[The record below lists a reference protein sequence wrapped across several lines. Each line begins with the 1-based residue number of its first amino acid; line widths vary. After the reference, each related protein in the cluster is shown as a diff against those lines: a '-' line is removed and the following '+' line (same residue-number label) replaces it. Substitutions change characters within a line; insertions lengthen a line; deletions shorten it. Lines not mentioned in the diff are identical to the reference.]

1 MKKVR
6 SILARRKRGGEAA
19 IDRTQEWDAIVGRAR
34 GDAGPAPGGRTRS
47 TNVISARH
55 FHFCGSSCN
64 CELFAIR
71 LNQEAGQSGFGRRP
85 PETANLACDRGHDLM
100 LEVIKHRKPGAKDA
114 QGRSAGR
121 AGHHTIKIKR
131 RSRTREGGFAGLALG
146 ALALANPAAAADL
159 AIKAPALKT
168 VYDWTG
174 LYIGGHVGYAKGR
187 GEPTL
192 PDLGDPASPSSFGA
206 IYGGGQIGYN
216 VQLPSRVVLG
226 VEADLS
232 APNYLSSNSVAW
244 WGPGAQGIISDQI
257 DYLGTLRGRVGYAF
271 DRWLVYG
278 TGGVAWAGGRFVQ
291 TDPVSGDEQKQIAMR
306 TGWSVG
312 AGLEYAFDRDWSARV
327 EYLYSHLG
335 ATPVILQSGERY
347 VSQLDVSMLRL
358 GLNYKLTNPGT
369 GTGASDGSGQLS
381 NSNFWEIHGQTTY
394 VQQGYP
400 SFKAP
405 YSGQNSLPPA
415 AQTKNTWTASAFIS
429 ARPWEGGEIYFNP
442 ELLQGFGLSDTT
454 GAAGFPNGEAQKSD
468 FPYPHY
474 NVSRLFLRQTFGL
487 GGEQEAVESSYGQ
500 MSGKKDIS
508 RLTLQVGKFA
518 VHDVFDNNAFAQD
531 PRVDFLNW
539 SIWAAGAFDYPA
551 DKVGLTYGAVAEL
564 NQRSWALRA
573 GYFLIGDQS
582 NSNNFDMAV
591 FRRGGYVGELEE
603 RYSLFSQPGKLRIT
617 GWMNEAF
624 AGNFSDAVSLML
636 ANPGLDVNSAIV
648 ATRQGR
654 PTYGYVVNLEQSIT
668 DDIGAFARWSWNSG
682 QNEIS
687 AFSDINSSLSLGTS
701 IKGTAW
707 GRPDDKIGIAGAFNG
722 ISKEY
727 RDFVAAGGMGVL
739 IGDGMLN
746 YSSERVLEAFYAW
759 RLAKDTTLTFDYQYL
774 MNPAYNADRGPISVF
789 SGRLHSEF

>member
-1 MKKVR
+1 MSK
-6 SILARRKRGGEAA
+6 
-19 IDRTQEWDAIVGRAR
+19 
-34 GDAGPAPGGRTRS
+34 
-47 TNVISARH
+47 
-55 FHFCGSSCN
+55 
-64 CELFAIR
+64 
-71 LNQEAGQSGFGRRP
+71 
-85 PETANLACDRGHDLM
+85 
-100 LEVIKHRKPGAKDA
+100 VIKHRRTNTKEARE
-114 QGRSAGR
+114 RSAECT
-121 AGHHTIKIKR
+121 GHHIAKIKR
-131 RSRTREGGFAGLALG
+131 RLRAREGGLAGLALG

-159 AIKAPALKT
+159 AIKAPALKA
-168 VYDWTG
+168 VHDWTG

-192 PDLGDPASPSSFGA
+192 PDLGNPSNPSSFGA
-206 IYGGGQIGYN
+206 IYGGAQIGYN
-216 VQLPSRVVLG
+216 VLLPSRVLLG
-226 VEADLS
+226 MEADLS
-232 APNYLSSNSVAW
+232 FPNYLSSNNLAW
-244 WGPGAQGIISDQI
+244 WGPGARGTIFDQI
-257 DYLGTLRGRVGYAF
+257 DYLGTLRGRAGYTF

-291 TDPVSGDEQKQIAMR
+291 TDPVSGDDQKQIAVR

-312 AGLEYAFDRDWSARV
+312 AGFEYAFDRDWTARV

-335 ATPVILQSGERY
+335 PTQVTLASGERY
-347 VSQLDVSMLRL
+347 VSQFDMNMLRL

-369 GTGASDGSGQLS
+369 GTGISAGDGSGQLS

-400 SFKAP
+400 SFRAP
-405 YSGQNSLPPA
+405 YSGENSLPPA
-415 AQTKNTWTASAFIS
+415 AQSKNTWTASAFIS
-429 ARPWEGGEIYFNP
+429 ARPWEGSEIYFNP
-442 ELLQGFGLSDTT
+442 ELLQGFGLSDTV

-487 GGEQEAVESSYGQ
+487 GGEQEAIESSYGQ

-564 NQRSWALRA
+564 NQRSWALRG

-591 FRRGGYVGELEE
+591 FRRGGYVAELEE

-617 GWMNEAF
+617 GWMNESF
-624 AGNFSDAVSLML
+624 AGNFRDAVSLLL
-636 ANPGLDVNSAIV
+636 ANPGLDANSAIV

-668 DDIGAFARWSWNSG
+668 EDIGAFARWSWNSG

-687 AFSDINSSLSLGTS
+687 AFTDINSSLSFGTS
-701 IKGTAW
+701 IRGTAW

-722 ISKEY
+722 ISKDY
-727 RDFVAAGGMGVL
+727 RAFVAAGGTGVL
-739 IGDGMLN
+739 IGDGMLS

-774 MNPAYNADRGPISVF
+774 TNPAYNADRGPISVF